1 MRLECKKD
9 TRSYFPDNSIWTHAG
24 HAIVIDVVVPISL
37 SLDTS
42 KDQPE
47 SIKAYKFGQ
56 HRPTLSV
63 GKKVG
68 SVKLFSL
75 FRNHAMKDLDRN
87 EYNTATYILALE
99 RMATLGL
106 PWPCDFVGEDQQ
118 GVSGIDDEKRL
129 VV

>member
-1 MRLECKKD
+1 MRLECKND
-9 TRSYFPDNSIWTHAG
+9 PRSYFPDSDKWSHAG
-24 HAIVIDVVVPISL
+24 HAIVIDVVVPICL

-63 GKKVG
+63 AKKVG
-68 SVKLFSL
+68 SVKFVSF

-87 EYNTATYILALE
+87 EYNIATYILAME
-99 RMATLGL
+99 RMGTLGL
-106 PWPCDFVGEDQQ
+106 PWPCDFVGEDQD